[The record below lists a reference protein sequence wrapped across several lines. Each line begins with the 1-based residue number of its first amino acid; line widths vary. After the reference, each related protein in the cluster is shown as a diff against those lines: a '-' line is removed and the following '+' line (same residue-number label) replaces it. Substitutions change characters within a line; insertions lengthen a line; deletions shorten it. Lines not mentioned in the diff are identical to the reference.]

1 MYLADDVK
9 DKINSAKERW
19 PKTLINSLG
28 IEFESIKKDELIAKM
43 PVDERTKQP
52 FGILHGGANVALAE
66 TLASIGGWLNATEDK
81 PNVVG
86 LEINANH
93 LRAVAKGHVTGV
105 AKPIHI
111 GRSTQVWEV
120 KITNEENK
128 LTCISRCS
136 LFATNLSKKSK

>member
-1 MYLADDVK
+1 MFIAEDVK
-9 DKINSAKERW
+9 DKINSGKDRW

-28 IEFESIKKDELIAKM
+28 IEFTSIKKDELIATM

-66 TLASIGGWLNATEDK
+66 TLASIGGWLNCTEEN

-93 LRAVAKGHVTGV
+93 LRAVNKGFVTGI
-105 AKPIHI
+105 AKPIHL
-111 GRSTQVWEV
+111 GKRTQVWEI
-120 KITNEENK
+120 KISDDTGK

-136 LFATNLSKKSK
+136 LLATNLSGKN

>member
-1 MYLADDVK
+1 MFIAEDVK
-9 DKINSAKERW
+9 DKINSAKDRW

-28 IEFESIKKDELIAKM
+28 IEFTSIKKDELIATM

-66 TLASIGGWLNATEDK
+66 TLASIGGWLNCTEEN

-93 LRAVAKGHVTGV
+93 LRAVNKGFVTGV

-111 GRSTQVWEV
+111 GKRTQVWEI
-120 KITNEENK
+120 KISNEAGK

-136 LFATNLSKKSK
+136 LLATDLNAKK

>member
-1 MYLADDVK
+1 MFIAEDVK
-9 DKINSAKERW
+9 DKINSGKDRW
-19 PKTLINSLG
+19 SKTLINSLG
-28 IEFESIKKDELIAKM
+28 IEFTSIKKDELIAKM

-66 TLASIGGWLNATEDK
+66 TLASIGGWLNCTDEN

-93 LRAVAKGHVTGV
+93 LRAVSKGTVTGV

-111 GRSTQVWEV
+111 GKRTQVWEI
-120 KITNEENK
+120 KISDEAGK
-128 LTCISRCS
+128 LSCISRCS
-136 LFATNLSKKSK
+136 LLATNLSNK